1 MEETLKKLD
10 PEKLDRLI
18 NSALEEFGRNSYAK
32 ASTNTIVNN
41 AGISKG
47 LLFHYFKNKR
57 GLYDYLERFVFQKMV
72 DEILAEIDWNETDL
86 FARIKQIAII
96 KMGVLARYP
105 GIEAFSKAIYEQ
117 KSFAEIK
124 QMFEEMVPDL
134 YHQIYTKNIDMNRFR
149 DDLDFDT
156 VIQII
161 QWTVE
166 KYGEEQMALVKK
178 TGIEPDFSR
187 IASGVDSYM
196 AALRKAF
203 CKQGGVENDSRE

>member
-10 PEKLDRLI
+10 PQKRERLI
-18 NSALEEFGRNSYAK
+18 NSALEEFGRNSYEK
-32 ASTNTIVNN
+32 ASTNTIVKN

-72 DEILAEIDWNETDL
+72 DVILEEIDWNETDL
-86 FARIKQIAII
+86 FARIRQIVII

-105 GIEAFSKAIYEQ
+105 GIESFSKAIYER

-124 QMFEEMVPDL
+124 RMIEEMVPDL
-134 YHQIYTKNIDMNRFR
+134 YHQIYTKNIDLKRFR
-149 DDLDFDT
+149 DDLEFDT

-161 QWTVE
+161 QWTIE
-166 KYGEEQMALVKK
+166 KYGEEQMTLVKK
-178 TGIEPDFSR
+178 TGVEPDF
-187 IASGVDSYM
+187 IKITAGADPYLAV
-196 AALRKAF
+196 LRKAF
-203 CKQGGVENDSRE
+203 CKQGGIENDSRE